1 MQSSS
6 KVLLGLDDSFKVD
19 TFRGRTGSFWK
30 TKADREKGKDDSFY
44 DPSDPEVEC
53 FGLELAIAKRDV
65 SIFKYLWSEYSECWD
80 ERHFSFLFTKML
92 KEQWEMGISLLFR
105 SKTSDFIFNALKSDE
120 KDNFI
125 GVKILDKLQDHDF
138 WAT

>member
-1 MQSSS
+1 
-6 KVLLGLDDSFKVD
+6 V
-19 TFRGRTGSFWK
+19 
-30 TKADREKGKDDSFY
+30 KDDTVY
-44 DPSDPEVEC
+44 DPSDSGIEC

-65 SIFKYLWSEYSECWD
+65 TIFKYLWSEFSECWD
-80 ERHFSFLFTKML
+80 ERHFSFLFTKLL
-92 KEQWEMGISLLFR
+92 KEQWEMGISILFR
-105 SKTSDFIFNALKSDE
+105 SKTSHFIFNTLKSDE